1 MPMKTDFPIQQCDP
15 LLLFP
20 HLAEIP
26 HPPGRLWLRGSLPA
40 PPQPHTKL
48 LAVVGSRA
56 LTRYGRE
63 VCEQLIA
70 SLSGYPISIV
80 SGLALGADG
89 VAHRA
94 ALTAGLH
101 TIAIPGS
108 GLLDTVISPRTN
120 YGLARA
126 ILDAGGALVSEQEPD
141 HSAHPYD
148 FPSRN
153 RLMVG
158 VADAVLI
165 IEAGPRSGTLITARL
180 AGEYNRELLC
190 VPHRVGDP
198 HGYGAHLFL
207 RLGATQVTESAH
219 ILEALRITP
228 RDETAQTLAHLQRLL
243 PTLSPLERNV
253 YDILAE
259 PQARDELIRRIE
271 GAPSQVLLTLISLEL
286 KGLLRESGGLWKR
299 T

>member
-1 MPMKTDFPIQQCDP
+1 MTSPLATDSWLALLMPC
-15 LLLFP
+15 
-20 HLAEIP
+20 
-26 HPPGRLWLRGSLPA
+26 
-40 PPQPHTKL
+40 
-48 LAVVGSRA
+48 
-56 LTRYGRE
+56 
-63 VCEQLIA
+63 
-70 SLSGYPISIV
+70 SLSRRV
-80 SGLALGADG
+80 
-89 VAHRA
+89 
-94 ALTAGLH
+94 
-101 TIAIPGS
+101 
-108 GLLDTVISPRTN
+108 
-120 YGLARA
+120 
-126 ILDAGGALVSEQEPD
+126 
-141 HSAHPYD
+141 
-148 FPSRN
+148 
-153 RLMVG
+153 
-158 VADAVLI
+158 
-165 IEAGPRSGTLITARL
+165 TARL